1 MLDYLLLLYSN
12 FHYLFSMFVLYIFLN
27 HHHHYF
33 SNMYENL
40 SLDLPRSTILIIAV
54 FFLCRP
60 CQSLNGF
67 IASPRPLVHLEAEK
81 EEKVDS
87 SMNETQ
93 VLRVHSTKEI
103 AIQNHATQYA
113 IDRHNLQTVESAGGE
128 VAQRKGRKDF
138 IW

>member
-1 MLDYLLLLYSN
+1 MDS
-12 FHYLFSMFVLYIFLN
+12 S
-27 HHHHYF
+27 
-33 SNMYENL
+33 
-40 SLDLPRSTILIIAV
+40 P
-54 FFLCRP
+54 
-60 CQSLNGF
+60 
-67 IASPRPLVHLEAEK
+67 PRPLVHLEAEK

-128 VAQRKGRKDF
+128 VAQRKGRISYGREKLLAAEMLKYQLESPKEIF
-138 IW
+138 HASKTMIII